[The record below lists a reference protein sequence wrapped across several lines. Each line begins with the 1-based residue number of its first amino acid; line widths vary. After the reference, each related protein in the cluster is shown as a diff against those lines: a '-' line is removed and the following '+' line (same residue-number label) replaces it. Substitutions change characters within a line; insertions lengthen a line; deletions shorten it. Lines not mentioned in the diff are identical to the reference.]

1 MQSIEF
7 PSDTDGA
14 LSPPVRSNYSK
25 STSDSLKRKF
35 SVLESR
41 AIHAGP
47 AKRQQTLTAFHQATK
62 SGSQQNHTNSRDLLD
77 ARVQKARVA
86 NNVHG
91 GGRPAGGSS
100 ALNGYQTEVQKQIE
114 ASRKAAAAAQERQR
128 AAARK
133 EQDDVQRLA
142 SDREKVA
149 ARQRLAN
156 HRAEQDAW
164 LDRASVTAHNST
176 SRPGGLPTF
185 PSAAADRE
193 QFATVRQRLETHRAE
208 QDASINRAAAARNST
223 PRPAGLPSH
232 SNAPARPQP
241 TAATRPHPRP
251 KTTKQSPS
259 ILGQLSADTKRA
271 KERQA
276 REAKARKEYMRAA
289 SEDIT
294 DSEAQ
299 QEAEANHAIIKP
311 PPYQPLRPLNIV
323 PGAHALSRPRP
334 HDPLRTSRTIP
345 EANGEA
351 APEIDTD
358 DDELVLE
365 PSPPQQGPFSLNSA
379 AGIRALQKSQ
389 PRPPLINL
397 PFDDDVPTQTTT
409 QRFMA
414 TGTPKTKF
422 TLKKPTRNQDLLPI
436 TASDLKL
443 YQWREQKINWAEV
456 RQLYSDFTGIFP
468 LISEDNL
475 RARFR
480 QVSKVVE
487 IGVVTDEMCER
498 VINGDEAAAAEL
510 NRLAGQYIDSSATT
524 TPSAG
529 LEAAPFKKIAKQ
541 TPAPRGATVPPPPAA
556 AAAAPRPTQG
566 GKMLDHDTYLVLL
579 DHAAGVDA
587 TGDNS
592 DSNSSRAQSPIVD
605 ENRVHFEYYMQH
617 RYYHSE
623 DIDNDFG
630 DQEDSE
636 TQWVEHNSS
645 FAHAGIANAEA
656 VQYVMTVPEGV
667 PAIFKPAEEWQLT
680 HMPLKEGMSQ
690 FSMKTAHGLVQT
702 KVDRRLWTWQD
713 HVMPET
719 KEGWVPKTVYG
730 VFVKKT
736 ERGTRMVKKKKTTT
750 EKAAAAVVVVEEADK
765 DSLFGDEEEA
775 EKADD
780 QDEGEEEE
788 EVEESYIDFDFYQ
801 VDHAIYG
808 DVNQANQ
815 EAIKE
820 WVQLTMK
827 PSSANLDEFACRC
840 AEARQELQRRLEEAP
855 EGTVFSEVW
864 EDDEKTVEVFAE
876 ALTMKGARN

>member
-14 LSPPVRSNYSK
+14 LSPPVRSNYNK

-41 AIHAGP
+41 ATHAGP
-47 AKRQQTLTAFHQATK
+47 AKRQQTLTTFHQATK
-62 SGSQQNHTNSRDLLD
+62 SGSHQNHTSSRDLLD
-77 ARVQKARVA
+77 ARLQKARVA
-86 NNVHG
+86 NTVHG
-91 GGRPAGGSS
+91 GAKPAGGTS
-100 ALNGYQTEVQKQIE
+100 ALNGYQLELQKQIE
-114 ASRKAAAAAQERQR
+114 AKRKAAAAAQERQR

-133 EQDDVQRLA
+133 ERDDAQRLA
-142 SDREKVA
+142 SDRAKVA
-149 ARQRLAN
+149 AATGRRLED

-176 SRPGGLPTF
+176 SRPGGLSTF

-193 QFATVRQRLETHRAE
+193 RFDTVRQRLETHRAE
-208 QDASINRAAAARNST
+208 QDTFIDRAAAARTST
-223 PRPAGLPSH
+223 SRPAGLPSH
-232 SNAPARPQP
+232 SHAPARPRP
-241 TAATRPHPRP
+241 TAATRPYPRP
-251 KTTKQSPS
+251 KKQPPS
-259 ILGQLSADTKRA
+259 ILGQISTDAKRA

-276 REAKARKEYMRAA
+276 RELKARKEHGRAA
-289 SEDIT
+289 SDDTT

-299 QEAEANHAIIKP
+299 QEAEANHAISKP
-311 PPYQPLRPLNIV
+311 PPYQPLRPLNAV
-323 PGAHALSRPRP
+323 TGAHALSRPRL
-334 HDPLRTSRTIP
+334 HDPPLRTTNPIP
-345 EANGEA
+345 EANDNA
-351 APEIDTD
+351 APQIDPN

-365 PSPPQQGPFSLNSA
+365 PSPPPQGPFSLNSA
-379 AGIRALQKSQ
+379 AGIRALQKSH

-397 PFDDDVPTQTTT
+397 PFDDDGPTTTTT
-409 QRFMA
+409 QRWMA
-414 TGTPKTKF
+414 TGTPKTKL
-422 TLKKPTRNQDLLPI
+422 TLKKPSRNQDILPI

-443 YQWREQKINWAEV
+443 YQWREQNFKWAEV

-468 LISEDNL
+468 LISEDTL
-475 RARFR
+475 RTRFR

-498 VINGDEAAAAEL
+498 VINGDEAAATEL
-510 NRLAGQYIDSSATT
+510 NRLAGQYIDSSATA
-524 TPSAG
+524 TPAAG
-529 LEAAPFKKIAKQ
+529 LEAAPFKKIVKQ

-556 AAAAPRPTQG
+556 AAAVAASRPTQG
-566 GKMLDHDTYLVLL
+566 GKMLDHDSYLVLL
-579 DHAAGVDA
+579 GHAVDA
-587 TGDNS
+587 GATENDF
-592 DSNSSRAQSPIVD
+592 DDSSRESSPRSERDRI
-605 ENRVHFEYYMQH
+605 HFEYYMQH

-636 TQWVEHNSS
+636 TPWVEHNSS
-645 FAHAGIANAEA
+645 FAHAGFANAEA

-680 HMPLKEGMSQ
+680 HTPLKEGMSQ
-690 FSMKTAHGLVQT
+690 FSIKTAHGLVQT

-713 HVMPET
+713 HVMPDT
-719 KEGWVPKTVYG
+719 KEGWVPKTLYG

-736 ERGTRMVKKKKTTT
+736 ERRTRIVRQKKTT
-750 EKAAAAVVVVEEADK
+750 EKAAAAVVVVETDK

-780 QDEGEEEE
+780 QDEEE

-801 VDHAIYG
+801 VDHAVYG

-820 WVQLTMK
+820 WVRLTMK
-827 PSSANLDEFACRC
+827 PSSRNYDEHACRC

-855 EGTVFSEVW
+855 EGTAFSEVW
-864 EDDEKTVEVFAE
+864 EDDEKTVEVFAK